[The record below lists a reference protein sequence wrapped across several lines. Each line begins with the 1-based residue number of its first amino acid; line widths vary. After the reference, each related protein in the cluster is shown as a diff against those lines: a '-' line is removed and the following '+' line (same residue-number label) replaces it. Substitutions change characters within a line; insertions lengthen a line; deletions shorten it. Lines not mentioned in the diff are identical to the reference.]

1 MLCQPLKAI
10 ISVITIIALNELE
23 VSPAACVAPNL
34 PTMAKKPQD
43 YYI

>member
-1 MLCQPLKAI
+1 MLCQTLKAI
-10 ISVITIIALNELE
+10 ISVITIIALNEPE

-34 PTMAKKPQD
+34 PTVGQKPQD